1 MKYQAVSTQRVSEKG
16 IVVIDVEIWHDS
28 DIPEN
33 RQKALDEL
41 MSEIERV
48 ISNHSIRSLQSI
60 DGYGFNIP
68 RINKD
73 AS

>member
-16 IVVIDVEIWHDS
+16 FVVIDVEIWHDS

-33 RQKALDEL
+33 RQKALDQL
-41 MSEIERV
+41 MSVIEMV
-48 ISNHSIRSLQSI
+48 INDHTIRSLQSS

-68 RINKD
+68 RINND